1 MTLHIRDAEAE
12 QLARELA
19 RRTGSTMTGVVVT
32 ALRDLRAR
40 EERKARDVDALVEEA
55 MAIGRHCASLP
66 VLDNRTLEEM
76 LYDEHGLPA

>member
-19 RRTGSTMTGVVVT
+19 RRTGSTMAGVVVT

>member
-19 RRTGSTMTGVVVT
+19 RRTGTTLTGVVVN
-32 ALRDLRAR
+32 ALRELRAR
-40 EERKARDVDALVEEA
+40 EERKAKDIDALVEEG

-66 VLDNRTLEEM
+66 VLDSRTLEEL

>member
-1 MTLHIRDAEAE
+1 MALHIRDQEAE
-12 QLARELA
+12 RLARELA
-19 RRTGSTMTGVVVT
+19 KRTGGTMTSVIAE
-32 ALRDLRAR
+32 ALRESLAR
-40 EERKARDVDALVEEA
+40 EKRKTGDIEAMVEEA